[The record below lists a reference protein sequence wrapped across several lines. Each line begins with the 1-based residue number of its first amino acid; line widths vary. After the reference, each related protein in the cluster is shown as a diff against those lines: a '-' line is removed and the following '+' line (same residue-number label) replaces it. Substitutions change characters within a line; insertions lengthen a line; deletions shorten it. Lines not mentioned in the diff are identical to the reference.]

1 MFSDVIEKTERYGKL
16 QQKKLLREEKYY
28 KNVLAGS
35 YRLKVSNT
43 WKTKNFKMNLIS
55 STFFLSYIKKNNNWN
70 IQNLKGN

>member
-16 QQKKLLREEKYY
+16 QKKLLREEKYY

-43 WKTKNFKMNLIS
+43 WKTKI
-55 STFFLSYIKKNNNWN
+55 
-70 IQNLKGN
+70 LK